1 MQQPHSNCL
10 VIELTATPLSSEG
23 YDGSLLELQVTSHF
37 QEVWQ
42 PLGRGRFKFGLTGGI
57 LQLKLAG
64 AKVVTGSDSTATPEY
79 RLLNT
84 ATDTEPSWLVN
95 LPRTLQRDASVTP
108 SGVRHE
114 DSGSGQYK
122 TSPLQIK
129 ILHTTEQPATVEI
142 SFLLTAADVRMVEAE
157 ELWHHDISP
166 NKHAILERKL
176 IKSLV
181 ELKLQPHTNQVELP
195 SQKSTG
201 DKNLGA
207 TEIFW
212 IEANPE
218 QIKATEALWEV
229 LQEDITKVV
238 GAGTDDLV
246 ELAKIVNLNPLN
258 DFAGANLLACD
269 LRNGDFTGADFTKA
283 NLRGADLTDADF
295 TGALLVGAKLA
306 GADLTGAML
315 SDADLTG
322 ADLHLSSLALAS
334 LSGAKLEGANL
345 HQANLS
351 NANLSDA
358 DLTDADLTEA
368 DLHQAGLVLTNLS
381 GANLAGAKV
390 AAARFKSAV
399 GITEAIVRDLQQ
411 LGAIFEEL

>member
-1 MQQPHSNCL
+1 
-10 VIELTATPLSSEG
+10 
-23 YDGSLLELQVTSHF
+23 
-37 QEVWQ
+37 
-42 PLGRGRFKFGLTGGI
+42 
-57 LQLKLAG
+57 
-64 AKVVTGSDSTATPEY
+64 
-79 RLLNT
+79 
-84 ATDTEPSWLVN
+84 
-95 LPRTLQRDASVTP
+95 
-108 SGVRHE
+108 
-114 DSGSGQYK
+114 
-122 TSPLQIK
+122 
-129 ILHTTEQPATVEI
+129 
-142 SFLLTAADVRMVEAE
+142 MVEAE

-181 ELKLQPHTNQVELP
+181 ELKLQPHTHQVELP
-195 SQKSTG
+195 GRESTG

-238 GAGTDDLV
+238 GAGTDDLA

-295 TGALLVGAKLA
+295 TGASLVGAKLA

-315 SDADLTG
+315 SDANLTG

-358 DLTDADLTEA
+358 DLTDADLTGA

-381 GANLAGAKV
+381 GAKLAGAKV
-390 AAARFKSAV
+390 AAARFKSPM
-399 GITEAIVRDLQQ
+399 GMTDAIVRDLQQ